1 MKHASLGTN
10 SDDIYIKIPATI
22 NISKFPAIRW
32 GLDATRLMGGAPEMK
47 DRTLLWFEW
56 CDREGLLHGSQSQ
69 RVSVREVKRAALNIP
84 IHIFQ

>member
-1 MKHASLGTN
+1 MICSFVRETRVSN
-10 SDDIYIKIPATI
+10 SDDIYIKIPTTI

-56 CDREGLLHGSQSQ
+56 CDREGLTRLA
-69 RVSVREVKRAALNIP
+69 VSAGERER
-84 IHIFQ
+84 

>member
-1 MKHASLGTN
+1 MICSFVRETRVSN
-10 SDDIYIKIPATI
+10 SDDIYIKIPTTI

-56 CDREGLLHGSQSQ
+56 CDRERALQ
-69 RVSVREVKRAALNIP
+69 RLAVSAGERER
-84 IHIFQ
+84 